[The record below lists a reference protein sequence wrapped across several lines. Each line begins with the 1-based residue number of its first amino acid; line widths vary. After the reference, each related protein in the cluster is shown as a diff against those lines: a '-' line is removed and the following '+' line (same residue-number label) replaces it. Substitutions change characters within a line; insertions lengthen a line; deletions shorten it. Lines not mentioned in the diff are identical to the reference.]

1 MTTAN
6 PKGKSPYR
14 RYGKRPYKYSEL
26 YRRWRAAVMS
36 GDADEAAR
44 LTGMHARRFLHEIS
58 WTPER
63 LAA

>member
-1 MTTAN
+1 MTNAN

-14 RYGKRPYKYSEL
+14 RHGKRPYRYSDL
-26 YRRWRAAVMS
+26 YHRWRAPVMS
-36 GDADEAAR
+36 GDADETAR
-44 LTGMHARRFLHEIS
+44 LSRMHARRFLHEFP